1 MTDQPHAGGRPSAY
15 DPAFCQVVE
24 DALAQGF
31 SLAVAAGDVGVTRQT
46 LDNWTKEHPEFF
58 DAVRIGRAKGARVW
72 EQRLAKLADTN
83 EGNATGVI
91 FGLKNRLPED
101 WKDKTEQELSGGLK
115 VEKLTRSI
123 VDPRA

>member
-72 EQRLAKLADTN
+72 EQRLANLADKN

-101 WKDKTEQELSGGLK
+101 WKDKTETEHSGDMTINVGTG
-115 VEKLTRSI
+115 V
-123 VDPRA
+123 PRG